1 MASRTAHDSRTAR
14 DIPNLQGYTLMRAY
28 ELFVPRKEAYKV
40 YAIKGKTTES
50 IWVKIH
56 QFSFEQ
62 IGGKKVFE
70 KEHKLVQK
78 KGTGEILAET
88 KYPLPDYIRRE
99 IVSIF
104 ADAKKSL

>member
-1 MASRTAHDSRTAR
+1 
-14 DIPNLQGYTLMRAY
+14 MRAY
-28 ELFVPRKEAYKV
+28 ELFIPNHEAYKI
-40 YAIKGKTTES
+40 YASKGEMTKS

-70 KEHKLVQK
+70 KEHKFEQK
-78 KGTGEILAET
+78 KGIGEIEMKT

-99 IVSIF
+99 IASIF
-104 ADAKKSL
+104 EDARKNL